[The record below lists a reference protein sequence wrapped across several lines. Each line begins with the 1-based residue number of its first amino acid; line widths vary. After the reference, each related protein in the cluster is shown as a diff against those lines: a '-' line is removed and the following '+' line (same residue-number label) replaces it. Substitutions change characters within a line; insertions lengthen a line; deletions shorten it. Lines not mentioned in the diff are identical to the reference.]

1 MKFYAV
7 KVGRKTGVYDTWD
20 ECKKL
25 VNGYPGAIYKSFTNK
40 EDAYK
45 FVNTFSNINDKDN
58 TKDINNDVVIAYVD
72 GSYIDNRY
80 SYGCVLFYNENKYV
94 LSGSDNDPE
103 YVSMRNV
110 AGEITGCINAIS
122 WAINHKA
129 KKIEIYYDYE
139 GIEKWA
145 LGLWKANK
153 SGTIKYKEFISR
165 VINEIDIS
173 FVKVAAHTGV
183 KYNEEAD
190 ILAKAELGLV

>member
-1 MKFYAV
+1 MKYYAV
-7 KVGRKTGVYDTWD
+7 KVGRKTGVYDSWD

-25 VNGYPGAIYKSFTNK
+25 VNGYPGAVYKSFTNK
-40 EDAYK
+40 SEAYD
-45 FVNTFSNINDKDN
+45 FVNLCSHINEQETTENSKM
-58 TKDINNDVVIAYVD
+58 DVVIAYVD

-80 SYGCVLFYNENKYV
+80 SYGCILFYNEKKYV
-94 LSGSDNDPE
+94 LSGSGNDSE

-110 AGEITGCINAIS
+110 AGEILGCINAIS
-122 WAINHKA
+122 WAINHNA

-153 SGTIKYKEFISR
+153 SGTIKYKEFISS
-165 VINEIDIS
+165 ISNEIDIS

-183 KYNEEAD
+183 EYNEEAD
-190 ILAKAELGLV
+190 ILAKAELGLI